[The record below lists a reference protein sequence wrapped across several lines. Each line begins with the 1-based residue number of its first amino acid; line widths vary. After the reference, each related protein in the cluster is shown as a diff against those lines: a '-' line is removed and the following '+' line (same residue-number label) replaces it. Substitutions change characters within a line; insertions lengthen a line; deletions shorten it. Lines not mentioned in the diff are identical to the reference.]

1 VVPKS
6 TTETQFKVSPGQ
18 SKYKLR
24 EAQELL
30 GRLQYLFF
38 EAQNPTMETI
48 NDALQKAEEMS
59 LQIAHQ
65 TDIDP
70 SARKTLEDI
79 SYMLLSARQMSRN
92 KGIADK
98 LQRIADESQKA
109 YEANRSLSGP
119 SASTAASAG
128 KAAFDW
134 VNTWRPLFYLMTTSR
149 DFRKLLLDSIRI
161 ARGITYRYV
170 FTDEN
175 VERFKEG
182 EPVKNIAED
191 VKEDVKQDV
200 QKEGSPDMSDEEW
213 NRLQEDIQRVLC
225 TLAKEPSYRQGI
237 EGIFNLLDMFQKTL
251 SNLPEEAVKAAPEDI
266 HVKRI
271 ALETEEL
278 VASFSGKKAFEE
290 FKLTLIHL
298 ITKIQEN
305 ENLQSYLSELK
316 DLVLSAKS
324 EEEIKSNEFKQK
336 SKDVAKRG
344 RYVFREIKDEDLNP
358 FLEAADQLIENIK
371 NDEFLQVLRQQAG
384 IVQSDLSY
392 VDTEGMVQL
401 DTDMLSKL
409 QKVLLPVLADALKYI
424 PVPRVY
430 SNDHNREFWLDK
442 IVLCSYDI
450 IPENVRFHLESDS
463 EISFKDV
470 ELKDTHTHLVIILDR
485 LLTELKDVEFYYKKK
500 TFPELEDS
508 GRVTFRVK
516 GAGARLRLTYNVVQG
531 PEDKVPKI
539 NEGRAF
545 FDISDLEIEFDK
557 KSLKHEVLV
566 PMLGQMFKLQIKT
579 QIEYQV
585 EKNLTEWM
593 NKLGDMIA
601 DSISQT
607 NRPFVSG
614 FEAARKIFK
623 SSDIGKIYKQRKE
636 KLE

>member
-1 VVPKS
+1 
-6 TTETQFKVSPGQ
+6 
-18 SKYKLR
+18 
-24 EAQELL
+24 
-30 GRLQYLFF
+30 
-38 EAQNPTMETI
+38 MI